1 MKNAL
6 ISPNESPI
14 KYVSGW
20 TLDVPAQPIYTSISN
35 SCRVA
40 EVVDQTFEVAL
51 PMFWFECQDDVVA
64 DQFYY
69 NLGDN
74 EIYPVPPSP
83 PYPSFINNN
92 LPPEQTLN
100 ANQTIS

>member
-14 KYVSGW
+14 KYISGW
-20 TLDVPAQPIYTSISN
+20 TTDTPPEPIWMPIEN

-40 EVVDQTFEVAL
+40 EVENEIFEIGSPL
-51 PMFWFECQDDVVA
+51 FWTECSDDVIA

-69 NLGDN
+69 NLSDK
-74 EIYPVPPSP
+74 EIYPVPDPA
-83 PYPSFINNN
+83 
-92 LPPEQTLN
+92 PEPVK
-100 ANQTIS
+100 

>member
-14 KYVSGW
+14 KYISGW
-20 TLDVPAQPIYTSISN
+20 YDPDPTNPTIPVEPIFTPIEN

-40 EVVDQTFEVAL
+40 EVLDVTFEVATPL
-51 PMFWFECQDDVVA
+51 FWTLCDDDVIA

-69 NLGDN
+69 SIGDD
-74 EIYPVPPSP
+74 EIYPIPEPAPPP
-83 PYPSFINNN
+83 PPKTI
-92 LPPEQTLN
+92 EQ
-100 ANQTIS
+100 II

>member
-20 TLDVPAQPIYTSISN
+20 TTDTPPQPILTPIAN

-40 EVVDQTFEVAL
+40 EVSDQTFEVAL
-51 PMFWFECQDDVVA
+51 PLFWTECADDVVA

-69 NLGDN
+69 NTSDN
-74 EIYPVPPSP
+74 EIYSIPEPAPEPV
-83 PYPSFINNN
+83 
-92 LPPEQTLN
+92 
-100 ANQTIS
+100 

>member
-14 KYVSGW
+14 QYISGW
-20 TLDVPAQPIYTSISN
+20 TTDTPPEPICIPIEN

-40 EVVDQTFEVAL
+40 EVEDQTFEVAL
-51 PMFWFECQDDVVA
+51 PLFWTPCDNDVIA

-69 NLGDN
+69 NTAD
-74 EIYPVPPSP
+74 EQIYPVPPP
-83 PYPSFINNN
+83 APA
-92 LPPEQTLN
+92 PEAQIPN
-100 ANQTIS
+100 S

>member
-14 KYVSGW
+14 KYISGW
-20 TLDVPAQPIYTSISN
+20 TTDTPPEPIYTPIEN

-40 EVVDQTFEVAL
+40 EVEDQTFEVSL
-51 PMFWFECQDDVVA
+51 PLFWTPCADDVIA

-69 NLGDN
+69 NTAD
-74 EIYPVPPSP
+74 EQIYPVPEPAP
-83 PYPSFINNN
+83 KP
-92 LPPEQTLN
+92 
-100 ANQTIS
+100 A

>member
-20 TLDVPAQPIYTSISN
+20 TTDTPPQPIWTPIAN

-40 EVVDQTFEVAL
+40 QVEPEGQIFPVGDPL
-51 PMFWFECQDDVVA
+51 FWTPCADDVKA

-69 NLGDN
+69 NTNDK
-74 EIYPVPPSP
+74 EIYPVPEPA
-83 PYPSFINNN
+83 PYPN
-92 LPPEQTLN
+92 
-100 ANQTIS
+100 

>member
-14 KYVSGW
+14 NYVSGW
-20 TLDVPAQPIYTSISN
+20 TTDSPPEPIYTNIEN

-40 EVVDQTFEVAL
+40 QVEDQTFEVAL
-51 PMFWFECQDDVVA
+51 PLFWTECSDDVVA

-69 NLGDN
+69 NTKDN
-74 EIYPVPPSP
+74 EIYPK
-83 PYPSFINNN
+83 
-92 LPPEQTLN
+92 PEPAPMPT
-100 ANQTIS
+100 

>member
-20 TLDVPAQPIYTSISN
+20 TTDTPPEPIFTTIEN

-40 EVVDQTFEVAL
+40 EVEDQIFEVAL
-51 PMFWFECQDDVVA
+51 PLFWTPCADDVVA
-64 DQFYY
+64 DKWYY
-69 NLGDN
+69 NTSDK
-74 EIYPVPPSP
+74 EIYPVPPP
-83 PYPSFINNN
+83 APYP
-92 LPPEQTLN
+92 T
-100 ANQTIS
+100 

>member
-14 KYVSGW
+14 QYISGW
-20 TLDVPAQPIYTSISN
+20 TTDTPPEPIYTSIEN

-40 EVVDQTFEVAL
+40 EVESQPFEVAL
-51 PMFWFECQDDVVA
+51 PLFWTLCENDVVA

-69 NLGDN
+69 NTAD
-74 EIYPVPPSP
+74 EQIFPVPEPA
-83 PYPSFINNN
+83 PYPD
-92 LPPEQTLN
+92 
-100 ANQTIS
+100 